1 MTLHRKTV
9 PKVTSRRAARA
20 APRGAAAGA
29 MWRTAWSTV
38 WPSGRAP
45 PCWSCTVWRCCR
57 PAGQLQRKQ
66 RQVSRASARPPG
78 AGDTGCRG
86 AGVKAGGR
94 VPPGAGPP
102 ARDRIAAAPPPRH
115 GPDKAPRAPAGRHL
129 PPSPLVFREHFLPRE
144 DASGRSLVS
153 TLITA
158 GVGGSSKLVSG

>member
-1 MTLHRKTV
+1 MGLDDAPSQDGSKGNK
-9 PKVTSRRAARA
+9 PAGSADG
-20 APRGAAAGA
+20 PRGAAAGA

-86 AGVKAGGR
+86 AGGKAGGC
-94 VPPGAGPP
+94 VPP
-102 ARDRIAAAPPPRH
+102 ARDRIAAALPPRH

-158 GVGGSSKLVSG
+158 GVGGSSK